1 MKRTVVVAVAISLLL
16 GVAGPISAGPPVE
29 ESFDSFTFSCELSGD
44 PGAGEVFIGL
54 FAGPEGGTP
63 FADASIWLPDSEPFV
78 EEPDL
83 FGFAEDE
90 VAIDG
95 DEVSAVIPMFF
106 ADSGDPN
113 GLLSLEGT
121 VGEFL
126 EEETFSDRFRDGNRW
141 TEINETTGFFSAT
154 ATVTL
159 DGIVFE
165 TSCSA
170 VRGHLEFR
178 STNPHAF
185 RVDFDEAFVECF
197 GILGSDGSTLNLFAG
212 EFGNEA
218 FLNLEIFPPN
228 GQFEPPEFFGS
239 AEIGNLSGNIDVTV
253 PLFDPFD
260 DETPVTEAQ
269 VHMAVAEGETTVSDI
284 VSQNQRVKET
294 ATELIVS
301 GTVQITVDSRTYDL
315 DECFGSRFD
324 VRGILNESE
333 GPKMTGPPPHNDT
346 PEGARPLEI
355 GEAAVQQTKAAAI
368 EPEAS
373 CAGVEGKT
381 VWYTVEGT
389 GGPITVTTAG
399 SHFDTV
405 LGVFTSTESGFDVV
419 DCVDDTFDGG
429 FSLQAEVT
437 FQSEPG
443 ETYFVQAGGFGFF
456 QDPGFPEFNSL
467 PEYGLLKIGV
477 TG

>member
-228 GQFEPPEFFGS
+228 GQFELPEFFGS

-405 LGVFTSTESGFDVV
+405 LGVFTSSESGFDVV